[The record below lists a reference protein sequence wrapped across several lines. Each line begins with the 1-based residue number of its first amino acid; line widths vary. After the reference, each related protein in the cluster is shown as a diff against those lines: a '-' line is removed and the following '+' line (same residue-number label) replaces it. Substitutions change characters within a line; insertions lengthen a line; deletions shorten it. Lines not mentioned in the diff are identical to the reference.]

1 MAKDMSDHFLTVVT
15 LAIEHNPQTLAA
27 VKAIVAEEWYASEE
41 DRQFPSIDLNREWRI
56 GLAVTDALHVSIGH
70 PGAGEPDDVRWEYT
84 ILMNLIYHIPD
95 KELGAYCM
103 RQFRPDFADEEQP
116 R

>member
-1 MAKDMSDHFLTVVT
+1 MAKDIDDPFLTVVT

-41 DRQFPSIDLNREWRI
+41 DRQFPGLDLNREWRI
-56 GLAVTDALHVSIGH
+56 GQAVTDALHMSIGH
-70 PGAGEPDDVRWEYT
+70 PGGIEPDDVQWEYT
-84 ILMNLIYHIPD
+84 ILMNFIYHVSD
-95 KELGAYCM
+95 KKLGAYCM
-103 RQFRPDFADEEQP
+103 KEFRPDFADEEQP